1 MSKISSPHQKRSHK
15 KRTFIVVAIVI
26 CLLAGAGAAGYY
38 FWPQLTGNKDDQSSM
53 SQEVKEQVV
62 AAQAKYDEA
71 LKSATPEEKLT
82 LYTEKVY
89 VYESAGDYGAAVT
102 SALEVVKLDEAN
114 PAAYAN
120 VARLAALAQDDA
132 VAREYYSKAL
142 DVNTRLAD
150 GDTKQLQKQYYEQ
163 ELAKLGAAK

>member
-1 MSKISSPHQKRSHK
+1 
-15 KRTFIVVAIVI
+15 
-26 CLLAGAGAAGYY
+26 
-38 FWPQLTGNKDDQSSM
+38 
-53 SQEVKEQVV
+53 VKEQVV